1 MSPRRV
7 RVWEELEK
15 VKWRLDWI
23 IRQINRIVRVEE
35 QQVAA
40 LDELTREVEE
50 TKGVAESAITL
61 IVGLKAKLD
70 EIIAGGN
77 NDPALLALAADLD
90 ATQASLADAV
100 AANPI
105 P

>member
-1 MSPRRV
+1 MRRV

-15 VKWRLDWI
+15 LRWRVDYM
-23 IRQINRIVRVEE
+23 IRQLNRIVRVEE
-35 QQVAA
+35 RQVSA
-40 LDELTREVEE
+40 LDELTREVAE
-50 TKGVAESAITL
+50 TKGAAESAITL

-90 ATQASLADAV
+90 ATQTAIADAV